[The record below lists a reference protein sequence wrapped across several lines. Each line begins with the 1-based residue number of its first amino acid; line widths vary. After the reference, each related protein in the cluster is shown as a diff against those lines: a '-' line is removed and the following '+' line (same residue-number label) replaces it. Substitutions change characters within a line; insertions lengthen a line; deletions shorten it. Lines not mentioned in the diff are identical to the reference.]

1 MWEYYLL
8 GFILL
13 PGILLA
19 MYASI
24 KVNTTYSKYS
34 HVASASG
41 LTAAQ
46 VAELMLRNAGL
57 YDVRI
62 TCIGGN
68 LTDHFDP
75 RTRTLALSQGVYHS
89 TSVAAIGVAAHEVGH
104 AIQHSEGYVPL
115 KLRSA
120 MVPVINISSR
130 LLWPILIIGLLFTFL
145 IEIPLLG
152 DIFLIAGLV
161 VFGGSLIF
169 SLVTLPVEFNASRRA
184 LQTLES
190 AHLLDGSEL
199 GSARKVL
206 SAAAMTYVAAL
217 LVSVAQLLRFVLA
230 FAGRRRDN

>member
-34 HVASASG
+34 RVASASG

-68 LTDHFDP
+68 PTDHFDP

-169 SLVTLPVEFNASRRA
+169 SLVTLPVEFNASSRA
-184 LQTLES
+184 YRTLIDNQILSVQEANLS
-190 AHLLDGSEL
+190 
-199 GSARKVL
+199 RKVL
-206 SAAAMTYVAAL
+206 NAAALTYVASMVMAL
-217 LVSVAQLLRFVLA
+217 LNLLRFLLI
-230 FAGRRRDN
+230 FGRHNNR

>member
-34 HVASASG
+34 RMASASG

-169 SLVTLPVEFNASRRA
+169 SLVTLPVEFNASSRA
-184 LQTLES
+184 YRTLIDNQILSVQEANLS
-190 AHLLDGSEL
+190 K
-199 GSARKVL
+199 KVL
-206 SAAAMTYVAAL
+206 NAAALTYVASMVMAL
-217 LVSVAQLLRFVLA
+217 LNLLRFLLI
-230 FAGRRRDN
+230 FGRHNNR

>member
-169 SLVTLPVEFNASRRA
+169 SLVTLPVEFNASSRA
-184 LQTLES
+184 YRTLIDNQILSVQEANLS
-190 AHLLDGSEL
+190 K
-199 GSARKVL
+199 KVL
-206 SAAAMTYVAAL
+206 NAAALTYVASMVMAL
-217 LVSVAQLLRFVLA
+217 LNLLRFLLI
-230 FAGRRRDN
+230 FGRHNNR

>member
-169 SLVTLPVEFNASRRA
+169 SLVTLPVEFNASSRA
-184 LQTLES
+184 YRTLIDNQILSVQEANLS
-190 AHLLDGSEL
+190 
-199 GSARKVL
+199 RKVL
-206 SAAAMTYVAAL
+206 NAAALTYVASMVMAL
-217 LVSVAQLLRFVLA
+217 LNLLRFLLI
-230 FAGRRRDN
+230 FGRHNNR

>member
-34 HVASASG
+34 RVASASG

-169 SLVTLPVEFNASRRA
+169 SLVTLPVEFNASSRA
-184 LQTLES
+184 YRTLIDNQILSVQEANLS
-190 AHLLDGSEL
+190 
-199 GSARKVL
+199 RKVL
-206 SAAAMTYVAAL
+206 NAAALTYVASMVMAL
-217 LVSVAQLLRFVLA
+217 LNLLRFLLI
-230 FAGRRRDN
+230 FGRHNNR

>member
-34 HVASASG
+34 RVASASG

-169 SLVTLPVEFNASRRA
+169 SLVTLPVEFNASSRA
-184 LQTLES
+184 YRTLIDNQILSVQEANLS
-190 AHLLDGSEL
+190 K
-199 GSARKVL
+199 KVL
-206 SAAAMTYVAAL
+206 NAAALTYVASMVMAL
-217 LVSVAQLLRFVLA
+217 LNLLRFLLI
-230 FAGRRRDN
+230 FGRHNNR

>member
-34 HVASASG
+34 RVASASG

-169 SLVTLPVEFNASRRA
+169 SLVTLPVEFNASSRA
-184 LQTLES
+184 YRTLIDNQILSVQEANLS
-190 AHLLDGSEL
+190 K
-199 GSARKVL
+199 KVL
-206 SAAAMTYVAAL
+206 NAAALTYVAYMVMAL
-217 LVSVAQLLRFVLA
+217 LNLLRFLLI
-230 FAGRRRDN
+230 FGRHNNR

>member
-169 SLVTLPVEFNASRRA
+169 SLVTLPVEFNASSRA
-184 LQTLES
+184 YRTLIDNQILSVQEANLS
-190 AHLLDGSEL
+190 K
-199 GSARKVL
+199 KVL
-206 SAAAMTYVAAL
+206 NAAALTYVASMVMAL
-217 LVSVAQLLRFVLA
+217 LNLLRFLLIFV
-230 FAGRRRDN
+230 RHNNR

>member
-8 GFILL
+8 GIILL
-13 PGILLA
+13 PGMLLA
-19 MYASI
+19 MYAGI

-34 HVASASG
+34 RVASASG

-75 RTRTLALSQGVYHS
+75 RTRTLALSQGVYRS

-115 KLRSA
+115 RIRSA
-120 MVPVINISSR
+120 MVPVINLSSR

-145 IEIPLLG
+145 IELPLLG

-161 VFGGSLIF
+161 IFGGSLLF
-169 SLVTLPVEFNASRRA
+169 SLVTLPVEFNASSRA
-184 LQTLES
+184 YHTLIDNRILSVREANQS
-190 AHLLDGSEL
+190 
-199 GSARKVL
+199 RKVL
-206 SAAAMTYVAAL
+206 NAAALTYVASMIMAL
-217 LVSVAQLLRFVLA
+217 LNLLRFLLI
-230 FAGRRRDN
+230 FGRHNNR

>member
-34 HVASASG
+34 RVASASG

-89 TSVAAIGVAAHEVGH
+89 TSAAAIGVAAHEVGH

-169 SLVTLPVEFNASRRA
+169 SLVTLPVEFNASSRA
-184 LQTLES
+184 YRTLIDNQILSVQEANLS
-190 AHLLDGSEL
+190 
-199 GSARKVL
+199 RKVL
-206 SAAAMTYVAAL
+206 NAAALTYVASMVMAL
-217 LVSVAQLLRFVLA
+217 LNLLRFLLI
-230 FAGRRRDN
+230 FGRHNNR

>member
-130 LLWPILIIGLLFTFL
+130 LLWPILIIGLLFPFL

-169 SLVTLPVEFNASRRA
+169 SLVTLPVEFNASSRA
-184 LQTLES
+184 YRTLIDNQILSVQEANLS
-190 AHLLDGSEL
+190 
-199 GSARKVL
+199 RKVL
-206 SAAAMTYVAAL
+206 NAAALTYVASMVMAL
-217 LVSVAQLLRFVLA
+217 LNLLRFLLI
-230 FAGRRRDN
+230 FGRHNNR

>member
-34 HVASASG
+34 RVASASG

-169 SLVTLPVEFNASRRA
+169 SLVTLPVEFNASSRA
-184 LQTLES
+184 YRTLIDNQILSVQEANLS
-190 AHLLDGSEL
+190 K
-199 GSARKVL
+199 KVL
-206 SAAAMTYVAAL
+206 NAAALTYMASMVMAL
-217 LVSVAQLLRFVLA
+217 LNLLRFLLI
-230 FAGRRRDN
+230 FGRHNNR